1 MQRMTSLEQYVRF
14 LRRMERVS
22 AAALR
27 RHQRRQLEKLLRH
40 ARQTVPFYR
49 ERLDPLFRPDETV
62 DWRRWGEIPIL
73 TRQDLLDRPDDLASR
88 AVPKAHGRVSE
99 ACTSG
104 STGEIVKTMR
114 TSLVLT
120 LWAAITTR
128 YYDWHGI
135 DCTRKLASI
144 RGESLGTADYPEGRR
159 RKGWALQDG
168 TVVSLNVTT
177 PIHLQAEWL
186 ARERPDYLL
195 SFATNLGALADFIGR
210 SPAYGPRF
218 PLAGIMS
225 CSEMLSDEARE
236 ACLRTFGVPVA
247 DNYSSEE
254 CGYMAL
260 QCPEHDVYHE
270 QSEALLLELLDDDE
284 VPAPQ
289 GALGRIVAT
298 PLYNYAMPLIRYEMR
313 DYAVAGEACA
323 CGRTAPVL
331 TRIAGR
337 SRNLFRFPGGIV
349 VQPNIKTVNFMTY
362 LRPRQWQVIQTAPL
376 KIEVHLVPGEDP
388 ATMDF
393 DGMERYIRELLH
405 ADLEVEFKLVDAIP
419 VSPGGKHEDYV
430 CALP

>member
-1 MQRMTSLEQYVRF
+1 MQRHVQF
-14 LRRMERVS
+14 LQRMERVS
-22 AAALR
+22 PRALR
-27 RHQRRQLEKLLRH
+27 HYQRRQLEALLRH
-40 ARQTVPFYR
+40 ARSTVPFYR
-49 ERLDPLFRPDETV
+49 TRLDPVFRPDDSI

-73 TRQDLLDRPDDLASR
+73 TRQDMLDRPDDIASR
-88 AVPKAHGRVSE
+88 SVPEAHGRVSE
-99 ACTSG
+99 TRTSG

-114 TSLVLT
+114 TSLGLS
-120 LWAAITTR
+120 LWAATTTR

-144 RGESLGTADYPEGRR
+144 RGEVLGTADYPNGRHD
-159 RKGWALQDG
+159 KGWAQQSG
-168 TVVSLNVTT
+168 TVASLNVTT

-195 SFATNLGALADFIGR
+195 SFATNLGALADFIAQ
-210 SPAYGPRF
+210 SPDHGPRF

-225 CSEMLSDEARE
+225 CCEILSEDVRE
-236 ACLRTFGVPVA
+236 ACMQTFETRVA

-260 QCPEHDVYHE
+260 QCPESDTYHV
-270 QSEALLLELLDDDE
+270 QSEALFLELLDDDGGP
-284 VPAPQ
+284 VPR
-289 GALGRIVAT
+289 GELGRIIAT

-313 DYAVAGEACA
+313 DYAVAGDPCA

-349 VQPNIKTVNFMTY
+349 VQPNIKTVNFMKY

-388 ATMDF
+388 ESMDF
-393 DGMERYIRELLH
+393 DGMEDYIRRLLH
-405 ADLEVEFKLVDAIP
+405 DDLEVEFKLVNEIP
-419 VSPGGKHEDYV
+419 VSRGGKHEDYI